1 MTTTRQDAWTQDED
15 LMLAEIVLRQIR
27 EGGTQLAAFEEVG
40 QKLSRTAAACGFRWN
55 SYVRKQYKSAIEM
68 AKAQRKKIRKQEQE
82 ESADLVKPSL
92 EIEPQKKEAYGSL
105 TFHEVISFLKTY
117 ENSGSAAELKSEN
130 EKLSK
135 KVTHLEQQVEKLQA
149 EKETIHSNLK
159 LVEEDYMMLIE
170 MMERARNMAV
180 LRDDERSRKVK
191 FQVDRNGNL
200 ERAEK

>member
-40 QKLSRTAAACGFRWN
+40 KKLSRTAAACGFRWN

-68 AKAQRKKIRKQEQE
+68 AKAQRKKIRKQETE
-82 ESADLVKPSL
+82 ESAEPSQPSF
-92 EIEPQKKEAYGSL
+92 ENESQPEAGAPL
-105 TFHEVISFLKTY
+105 TFHEVISFLKNY
-117 ENSGSAAELKSEN
+117 ENSGSAADLKSEN
-130 EKLSK
+130 ESLIK
-135 KVTHLEQQVEKLQA
+135 KIINLEQQIEKLQA

-159 LVEEDYMMLIE
+159 IVEEDYMMLIE

>member
-15 LMLAEIVLRQIR
+15 LLLTEIVLRQIR

-68 AKAQRKKIRKQEQE
+68 AKAQRKKIRKQEPE
-82 ESADLVKPSL
+82 ESADQAKPSY
-92 EIEPQKKEAYGSL
+92 ETESQQPEAGEPL

-117 ENSGSAAELKSEN
+117 ENSGSAADLKSEN
-130 EKLSK
+130 EKLIK
-135 KVTHLEQQVEKLQA
+135 KVTHLEQQIEKLQA

-159 LVEEDYMMLIE
+159 IVEEDYMMLIE

>member
-40 QKLSRTAAACGFRWN
+40 KKLSRTAAACGFRWN

-68 AKAQRKKIRKQEQE
+68 AKAQRKKIRKQETE
-82 ESADLVKPSL
+82 ESAEPSQPSF
-92 EIEPQKKEAYGSL
+92 ENESQPEAGVPL
-105 TFHEVISFLKTY
+105 TFHEVISFLKNY
-117 ENSGSAAELKSEN
+117 ENSGSAADLKSEN
-130 EKLSK
+130 ESLIK
-135 KVTHLEQQVEKLQA
+135 KIINLEQQIEKLQA

-159 LVEEDYMMLIE
+159 IVEEDYMMLIE
-170 MMERARNMAV
+170 MMERARTMAV